1 MGHAGDGSDQRGRR
15 GEVSQAAVIVGLDGR
30 KHDADALALARS
42 LGTVLGGHLV
52 LAHVVPP
59 APLGSLAALAPMEQ
73 VASGRTFLT
82 RAAAKLARGST
93 TEFVDSLPAAV
104 GLADPAVKCD
114 ASMLVLGSSHR
125 GPVGR
130 IVPGSTAS
138 RLLGRSPCA
147 VAVAPMGYASAE
159 PTSTSVIGIAY
170 DGTSE
175 SEAALEAAAAMAA
188 KLSVPL
194 RLYHAVQQAPEG
206 SGSNPTPRH
215 TYELAR
221 STIEAGSRRIPRDV
235 DVTPS
240 VLEGIQRRS

>member
-1 MGHAGDGSDQRGRR
+1 MGQTADSSDQGGHRR
-15 GEVSQAAVIVGLDGR
+15 EASRPTVIVGLDRR
-30 KHDADALALARS
+30 KHDADALTLARS
-42 LGTVLGGHLV
+42 LTTVVGGQLV

-59 APLGSLAALAPMEQ
+59 PPLGSLAALAPIEE
-73 VASGRTFLT
+73 VASGREFLT
-82 RAAAKLARGST
+82 HAAAKSAAGST
-93 TEFVDSLPAAV
+93 TELVDSLPAAV
-104 GLADPAVKCD
+104 GLADLAVKHD

-125 GPVGR
+125 GSMAR

-138 RLLGRSPCA
+138 HLLGRSPCA